1 MTAVALRI
9 AAFPHAAKLP
19 LLALAYFVAAK
30 ASLVFAIPPGY
41 ATAVWLP
48 SGFAAA
54 AVILWGTRCWPGIWL
69 GAALAN
75 FSVNLSIPAAL
86 GIATGN
92 TLEALCAGLLAVS
105 LHGRRDKAF
114 SRPEQVFVF
123 AALAALASAIAA
135 TVGPGALW
143 LTGEIASASWVAQW
157 YTWWQGDMTGILV
170 IVPFALAWAGAAR
183 APARPMQ
190 RYEMAAFASLFVT
203 ALAAVFVRVPADGAT
218 RTIAFL
224 TFPFLAWA
232 ACRFSE
238 RAVTT
243 SVLAATGLAIWCT
256 VNGRGPFAGESLN
269 ESLLT
274 LQAFTSTAALIAL
287 ALGVFTRE
295 RERTL
300 RTLSASHDA
309 LDEAVRAQGAVLGAR
324 EQEFAR
330 AQALAHLGVWSWD
343 ARTDRMAW
351 SDELCRIYGI
361 EPGTFAGSFADY
373 LSRLDARDRERMRM
387 LLHGAI
393 FESRPWEA
401 IERIARRDG
410 APRVLHSFCRVAR
423 RRRGEPPRLHGFCV
437 DITERVRLEQIQAV
451 QHEIALLLARGPA
464 IEDAVRATLR
474 IVAEKLEWKV
484 ARYWRVDAA
493 AGGLCLAAVH
503 AGRVP

>member
-1 MTAVALRI
+1 M
-9 AAFPHAAKLP
+9 
-19 LLALAYFVAAK
+19 
-30 ASLVFAIPPGY
+30 
-41 ATAVWLP
+41 
-48 SGFAAA
+48 
-54 AVILWGTRCWPGIWL
+54 
-69 GAALAN
+69 
-75 FSVNLSIPAAL
+75 
-86 GIATGN
+86 
-92 TLEALCAGLLAVS
+92 
-105 LHGRRDKAF
+105 
-114 SRPEQVFVF
+114 
-123 AALAALASAIAA
+123 AA
-135 TVGPGALW
+135 TVGTGALW
-143 LTGEIASASWVAQW
+143 LTGEISAGSLVSNW
-157 YTWWQGDMTGILV
+157 YTWWQGDTTGILV
-170 IVPFALAWAGAAR
+170 LAPCALAWARPAR
-183 APARPMQ
+183 PPARPMH
-190 RYEMAAFASLFVT
+190 RYEMSAFAALFAGT
-203 ALAAVFVRVPADGAT
+203 LAAIFARAPVDGAT

-224 TFPFLAWA
+224 VLPFLAWA

-243 SVLAATGLAIWCT
+243 SVLAAMAFAIGCT
-256 VNGRGPFAGESLN
+256 VNDRGPFAGASLN

-295 RERTL
+295 RERAL

-309 LDEAVRAQGAVLGAR
+309 LDEAVRAQGVVLGAR
-324 EQEFAR
+324 EQEFAQ
-330 AQALAHLGVWSWD
+330 AQALAHIGVWIWD

-361 EPGTFAGSFADY
+361 EPGNFAGGFADY
-373 LSRLDARDRERMRM
+373 LARLDARDRERMRT

-423 RRRGEPPRLHGFCV
+423 RRRGEPARLHGFCV
-437 DITERVRLEQIQAV
+437 DITERVRLEQIQAA
-451 QHEIALLLARGPA
+451 QHEIALLLARAPA

-503 AGRVP
+503 AGRV